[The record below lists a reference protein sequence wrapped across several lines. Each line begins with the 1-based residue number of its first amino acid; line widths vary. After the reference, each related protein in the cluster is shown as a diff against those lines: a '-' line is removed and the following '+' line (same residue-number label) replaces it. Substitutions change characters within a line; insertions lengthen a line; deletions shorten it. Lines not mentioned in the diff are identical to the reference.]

1 MGGIDHLWVDS
12 ISRGWV
18 KSLVQY
24 GWDRSFLDW
33 IKSLVHMGGIDLSW
47 VGLSR

>member
-1 MGGIDHLWVDS
+1 MGGI
-12 ISRGWV
+12 
-18 KSLVQY
+18 KSLVHY
-24 GWDRSFLDW
+24 GWGRSLLDW